1 MMPRPT
7 YYSTKKTDKRSIKK
21 RVLIYAPSGQDAM
34 LASKILTLAHIDNLV
49 TATTAQLVS
58 EMLLG

>member
-1 MMPRPT
+1 
-7 YYSTKKTDKRSIKK
+7 
-21 RVLIYAPSGQDAM
+21 M